1 MNDKPMFN
9 KNKPNQNRQ
18 VIITERD
25 LPLSC
30 PQTKAINNKTTWDL
44 HPKIYLPIKEQ
55 KLIICPYCGTEYVFA
70 ETNKKT

>member
-30 PQTKAINNKTTWDL
+30 PNSTNQSLLDM
-44 HPKIYLPIKEQ
+44 HPKIYLPIKE
-55 KLIICPYCGTEYVFA
+55 KKTLSCPYCGTQYIFVE
-70 ETNKKT
+70 EKKSHGQ

>member
-1 MNDKPMFN
+1 VNNKPMLD

-18 VIITERD
+18 IIVTEKD

-30 PQTKAINNKTTWDL
+30 PPTVPNQATWDL

-55 KLIICPYCGTEYVFA
+55 KLITCPYCGIEYVFA
-70 ETNKKT
+70 ETNKP